1 MKGIPEEIVNLT
13 ESGVSM
19 GITVWD
25 GIIIGGVGGAIA
37 GVAVWLI
44 NLLRETTI
52 EKGHKDRIYNWL
64 FKVTKQENFPEWEND
79 PRNLL
84 KFLRCD
90 CDIDWAE
97 DAEISRSNDPKT
109 IHISK
114 DENSAKITM
123 YGVEKKA
130 KLKIGGR
137 TRYNLKIKKENDKLI
152 IYKEAWRSTRAIASY
167 NNLTEDRV
175 RYICSSD
182 ERIVLSTGEKEDRW
196 GITEFTRPD
205 NDDQKSV

>member
-1 MKGIPEEIVNLT
+1 MKGIPVEIVNLT

-19 GITVWD
+19 GITVRD
-25 GIIIGGVGGAIA
+25 GIIIGGCGGAIA
-37 GVAVWLI
+37 GLAVWGFNWI
-44 NLLRETTI
+44 REKII
-52 EKGHKDRIYNWL
+52 ERAHKNQIYKWL
-64 FKVTKQENFPEWEND
+64 SKVTKQENFPEWEND
-79 PRNLL
+79 SKTLR
-84 KFLRCD
+84 KFLRDD
-90 CDIDWAE
+90 CYIDWAK

-123 YGVEKKA
+123 NGVEKKA

-152 IYKEAWRSTRAIASY
+152 IYKEAWRSTRTIASY